1 MVPSGREEIVYMKEL
16 WGIAQKLVI
25 TFELLNL
32 CVFSVSSWIN
42 PLARSHFENRHLIC
56 KFSYDSLLTQKNTK
70 SHCTSN
76 KGLKRVLHAIYRF
89 TLVTD
94 FRQIQGIQTPLPE
107 KCLKTC

>member
-70 SHCTSN
+70 VTVLPTKDLGESYMLYIDLLWLQILD
-76 KGLKRVLHAIYRF
+76 KYKEYKRLFLKNA
-89 TLVTD
+89 
-94 FRQIQGIQTPLPE
+94 
-107 KCLKTC
+107 